1 LIKKQKNKIAIN
13 HPFSTGIL
21 VLDNKLVFKGIGLG
35 YQGTSTGEV
44 CFNTSLTGYQEII
57 SDPSYAGQII
67 NFTFPH
73 IGNVGTNNEDLESD
87 KIWTKGV
94 IFNSEITSPSNYRAL
109 QTLDKWLKKNQIVGL
124 TGLDT
129 RSLTNLIRDK
139 GAPKGTITN
148 NKKMK
153 LNEEPSVRA
162 AIDFVIE
169 KVLMQAFLSK
179 YVQENIKEENLKAS
193 YNNFIADE
201 TSREEIKASHI
212 LMDTESEAIDVI
224 NMLNDGDDFA
234 ELAKNK
240 STGPSGPSGGDLGW
254 FKRGQMV
261 PPFEKAAFSLNKN
274 EISQRPV
281 QTQFGWHVIKIF
293 DKRIPEAPS
302 YESMKSKLIQD
313 LERKIVSKKIQDLRN
328 DALIEKLSSSELEP
342 LLNLPVSQ

>member
-1 LIKKQKNKIAIN
+1 MYLRKIVSSIFA
-13 HPFSTGIL
+13 FLLLS
-21 VLDNKLVFKGIGLG
+21 
-35 YQGTSTGEV
+35 
-44 CFNTSLTGYQEII
+44 II
-57 SDPSYAGQII
+57 FLKATQAQNIPIVA
-67 NFTFPH
+67 
-73 IGNVGTNNEDLESD
+73 NVNNEDISLETMIHAMNELPPEIQSQPFMSYYED
-87 KIWTKGV
+87 LLERV
-94 IFNSEITSPSNYRAL
+94 IDIKLFAQE
-109 QTLDKWLKKNQIVGL
+109 G
-124 TGLDT
+124 
-129 RSLTNLIRDK
+129 
-139 GAPKGTITN
+139 
-148 NKKMK
+148 KKMK
-153 LNEEPSVRA
+153 LDEEPSVRA

-179 YVQENIKEENLKAS
+179 YVQENIKEENIKAS

-212 LMDTESEAIDVI
+212 LIDTESEAIDVI
-224 NMLNDGDDFA
+224 NMLNDGDDFV

-261 PPFEKAAFSLNKN
+261 PPFEKAAFSINKN

-281 QTQFGWHVIKIF
+281 QTQFGWHVIKVF

-328 DALIEKLSSSELEP
+328 DALIKKLSSSELEP

>member
-1 LIKKQKNKIAIN
+1 MYLRKIVSSILAFLL
-13 HPFSTGIL
+13 FSIMFLKATQAQNIPI
-21 VLDNKLVFKGIGLG
+21 V
-35 YQGTSTGEV
+35 
-44 CFNTSLTGYQEII
+44 
-57 SDPSYAGQII
+57 A
-67 NFTFPH
+67 
-73 IGNVGTNNEDLESD
+73 NVNNEDISLETMIHAMNELPPEIQSQPFMSYYED
-87 KIWTKGV
+87 LLERV
-94 IFNSEITSPSNYRAL
+94 IDIKLFAQE
-109 QTLDKWLKKNQIVGL
+109 G
-124 TGLDT
+124 
-129 RSLTNLIRDK
+129 
-139 GAPKGTITN
+139 
-148 NKKMK
+148 KKMK
-153 LNEEPSVRA
+153 LDEEPSVRA

-179 YVQENIKEENLKAS
+179 YIQENIKEENLKAS

-274 EISQRPV
+274 EITQRPV

>member
-1 LIKKQKNKIAIN
+1 MYLRKIVSSILAFLL
-13 HPFSTGIL
+13 FSIMFLKATQAQNIPI
-21 VLDNKLVFKGIGLG
+21 V
-35 YQGTSTGEV
+35 
-44 CFNTSLTGYQEII
+44 
-57 SDPSYAGQII
+57 A
-67 NFTFPH
+67 
-73 IGNVGTNNEDLESD
+73 NVNNEDISLETMIHAMNELPPEIQSQPFMSYYED
-87 KIWTKGV
+87 LLERV
-94 IFNSEITSPSNYRAL
+94 IDIKLFAQE
-109 QTLDKWLKKNQIVGL
+109 G
-124 TGLDT
+124 
-129 RSLTNLIRDK
+129 
-139 GAPKGTITN
+139 
-148 NKKMK
+148 KKMK

-302 YESMKSKLIQD
+302 YENMKSKLIQG

>member
-1 LIKKQKNKIAIN
+1 MYLRKIVSLILAFLL
-13 HPFSTGIL
+13 FSIMFLKATQAQNIPI
-21 VLDNKLVFKGIGLG
+21 V
-35 YQGTSTGEV
+35 
-44 CFNTSLTGYQEII
+44 
-57 SDPSYAGQII
+57 A
-67 NFTFPH
+67 
-73 IGNVGTNNEDLESD
+73 NVNNEDISLETMIHAMNELPPEIQSQPFMSYYED
-87 KIWTKGV
+87 LLERV
-94 IFNSEITSPSNYRAL
+94 IDIKLFAQE
-109 QTLDKWLKKNQIVGL
+109 G
-124 TGLDT
+124 
-129 RSLTNLIRDK
+129 
-139 GAPKGTITN
+139 
-148 NKKMK
+148 KKMK
-153 LNEEPSVRA
+153 LDEEPSVRA

-179 YVQENIKEENLKAS
+179 YVQENIKEENIKAS

-274 EISQRPV
+274 EITQRPV

-302 YESMKSKLIQD
+302 YESMKNKLIQD

>member
-1 LIKKQKNKIAIN
+1 MYLRKIVSSILAFLL
-13 HPFSTGIL
+13 FSIMFLKATQAQNIPI
-21 VLDNKLVFKGIGLG
+21 V
-35 YQGTSTGEV
+35 
-44 CFNTSLTGYQEII
+44 
-57 SDPSYAGQII
+57 A
-67 NFTFPH
+67 
-73 IGNVGTNNEDLESD
+73 NVNNEDISLETMIHAMNELPPEIQSQPFMSYYED
-87 KIWTKGV
+87 LLERV
-94 IFNSEITSPSNYRAL
+94 IDIKLFAQE
-109 QTLDKWLKKNQIVGL
+109 G
-124 TGLDT
+124 
-129 RSLTNLIRDK
+129 
-139 GAPKGTITN
+139 
-148 NKKMK
+148 KKMK
-153 LNEEPSVRA
+153 LDEEPSVRA

-179 YVQENIKEENLKAS
+179 YVQENIKEENIKAS

-212 LMDTESEAIDVI
+212 LMDTENEAIDVI

-274 EISQRPV
+274 EITQRPV

-313 LERKIVSKKIQDLRN
+313 LERKIVSKKIQNLRN

-342 LLNLPVSQ
+342 LLNMPVSQ

>member
-1 LIKKQKNKIAIN
+1 MYLRKIVSSILAFLL
-13 HPFSTGIL
+13 FSIMFLKATQAQNIPI
-21 VLDNKLVFKGIGLG
+21 V
-35 YQGTSTGEV
+35 
-44 CFNTSLTGYQEII
+44 
-57 SDPSYAGQII
+57 A
-67 NFTFPH
+67 
-73 IGNVGTNNEDLESD
+73 NVNNEEISLETMIHAMNELPPEIQSQPFMSYYEDLLER
-87 KIWTKGV
+87 V
-94 IFNSEITSPSNYRAL
+94 IDIKLFAQE
-109 QTLDKWLKKNQIVGL
+109 G
-124 TGLDT
+124 
-129 RSLTNLIRDK
+129 
-139 GAPKGTITN
+139 
-148 NKKMK
+148 KKMK
-153 LNEEPSVRA
+153 LDEEPSVRA

-342 LLNLPVSQ
+342 LLNLPVSQQ

>member
-1 LIKKQKNKIAIN
+1 MYLRKIVSSILAFLF
-13 HPFSTGIL
+13 FSIMFLKATQAQNIPI
-21 VLDNKLVFKGIGLG
+21 V
-35 YQGTSTGEV
+35 
-44 CFNTSLTGYQEII
+44 
-57 SDPSYAGQII
+57 A
-67 NFTFPH
+67 
-73 IGNVGTNNEDLESD
+73 NVNNEDISLETMIHAMNELPPEIQSQPFMSYYED
-87 KIWTKGV
+87 LLERV
-94 IFNSEITSPSNYRAL
+94 IDIKLFAQE
-109 QTLDKWLKKNQIVGL
+109 G
-124 TGLDT
+124 
-129 RSLTNLIRDK
+129 
-139 GAPKGTITN
+139 
-148 NKKMK
+148 KKMK

-179 YVQENIKEENLKAS
+179 YIQENIKEENLKAS

-212 LMDTESEAIDVI
+212 LIDTESEAIDVI

-274 EISQRPV
+274 EITQLPV

>member
-1 LIKKQKNKIAIN
+1 MYLRKI
-13 HPFSTGIL
+13 FSSIL
-21 VLDNKLVFKGIGLG
+21 AFLLLSIMFLKATQAQNIPIV
-35 YQGTSTGEV
+35 
-44 CFNTSLTGYQEII
+44 
-57 SDPSYAGQII
+57 A
-67 NFTFPH
+67 
-73 IGNVGTNNEDLESD
+73 NVNNEDVSLETMIHAMNELPPEIQSQPFMSYYED
-87 KIWTKGV
+87 LLERV
-94 IFNSEITSPSNYRAL
+94 IDIKLFAQE
-109 QTLDKWLKKNQIVGL
+109 G
-124 TGLDT
+124 
-129 RSLTNLIRDK
+129 
-139 GAPKGTITN
+139 
-148 NKKMK
+148 KKMK
-153 LNEEPSVRA
+153 LDEEPSVRA

-179 YVQENIKEENLKAS
+179 YVQENIKEENLRAS

-274 EISQRPV
+274 EITQIPV

-342 LLNLPVSQ
+342 LLNLPVNQ

>member
-1 LIKKQKNKIAIN
+1 MYLRKIVSSIFAFLL
-13 HPFSTGIL
+13 FSIMFL
-21 VLDNKLVFKGIGLG
+21 KASQAQNIPIV
-35 YQGTSTGEV
+35 
-44 CFNTSLTGYQEII
+44 
-57 SDPSYAGQII
+57 A
-67 NFTFPH
+67 
-73 IGNVGTNNEDLESD
+73 NVNNEDISLETMIHAMNELPPEIQSQPFMSYYED
-87 KIWTKGV
+87 LLERV
-94 IFNSEITSPSNYRAL
+94 IDIKLFAQE
-109 QTLDKWLKKNQIVGL
+109 G
-124 TGLDT
+124 
-129 RSLTNLIRDK
+129 
-139 GAPKGTITN
+139 
-148 NKKMK
+148 KKMK
-153 LNEEPSVRA
+153 LDEEPSVRA

-274 EISQRPV
+274 EITQRPV

>member
-1 LIKKQKNKIAIN
+1 MYLRKIVSSILAFLL
-13 HPFSTGIL
+13 FSIMFLKATQAQNIPI
-21 VLDNKLVFKGIGLG
+21 V
-35 YQGTSTGEV
+35 
-44 CFNTSLTGYQEII
+44 
-57 SDPSYAGQII
+57 A
-67 NFTFPH
+67 
-73 IGNVGTNNEDLESD
+73 NVNNEDISLETMIHAMNELPPEIQSQPFMSYYED
-87 KIWTKGV
+87 LLERV
-94 IFNSEITSPSNYRAL
+94 IDIKLFAQE
-109 QTLDKWLKKNQIVGL
+109 G
-124 TGLDT
+124 
-129 RSLTNLIRDK
+129 
-139 GAPKGTITN
+139 
-148 NKKMK
+148 KKMK
-153 LNEEPSVRA
+153 LDEEPSVRA

-274 EISQRPV
+274 EISQKPV

>member
-1 LIKKQKNKIAIN
+1 MYFRKIVSSILAFLL
-13 HPFSTGIL
+13 FSIL
-21 VLDNKLVFKGIGLG
+21 FLKATQAQNIPIV
-35 YQGTSTGEV
+35 
-44 CFNTSLTGYQEII
+44 
-57 SDPSYAGQII
+57 A
-67 NFTFPH
+67 
-73 IGNVGTNNEDLESD
+73 NVNNEDISLETMIHAMNELPPEIQSQPFMSYYED
-87 KIWTKGV
+87 LHERV
-94 IFNSEITSPSNYRAL
+94 IDIKLFAQE
-109 QTLDKWLKKNQIVGL
+109 G
-124 TGLDT
+124 
-129 RSLTNLIRDK
+129 
-139 GAPKGTITN
+139 
-148 NKKMK
+148 KKMK
-153 LNEEPSVRA
+153 LDEEPSVRA

-179 YVQENIKEENLKAS
+179 YVQENIKEENIKIS

-274 EISQRPV
+274 EITQRPV

-302 YESMKSKLIQD
+302 YESMKNKLIQD

>member
-1 LIKKQKNKIAIN
+1 MYLRKIVSSIFAFLL
-13 HPFSTGIL
+13 FSIL
-21 VLDNKLVFKGIGLG
+21 FLKATQAQNIPIV
-35 YQGTSTGEV
+35 
-44 CFNTSLTGYQEII
+44 
-57 SDPSYAGQII
+57 A
-67 NFTFPH
+67 
-73 IGNVGTNNEDLESD
+73 NVNNEDISLETMIHAMNELPPEIQSQPFMSYYED
-87 KIWTKGV
+87 LLERV
-94 IFNSEITSPSNYRAL
+94 IDIKLFAQE
-109 QTLDKWLKKNQIVGL
+109 G
-124 TGLDT
+124 
-129 RSLTNLIRDK
+129 
-139 GAPKGTITN
+139 
-148 NKKMK
+148 KKMK
-153 LNEEPSVRA
+153 LDEEPSVRA

-281 QTQFGWHVIKIF
+281 QTQFGWHVIKVF

-302 YESMKSKLIQD
+302 YESMKNKLIQD

>member
-1 LIKKQKNKIAIN
+1 MYLRKIVSSILAFLL
-13 HPFSTGIL
+13 FSIMFLKATQAQNIPI
-21 VLDNKLVFKGIGLG
+21 V
-35 YQGTSTGEV
+35 
-44 CFNTSLTGYQEII
+44 
-57 SDPSYAGQII
+57 A
-67 NFTFPH
+67 
-73 IGNVGTNNEDLESD
+73 NVNNEDISLETMIHAMNELPPEIQSQPFMSYYED
-87 KIWTKGV
+87 LLERV
-94 IFNSEITSPSNYRAL
+94 IDIKLFAQE
-109 QTLDKWLKKNQIVGL
+109 G
-124 TGLDT
+124 
-129 RSLTNLIRDK
+129 
-139 GAPKGTITN
+139 
-148 NKKMK
+148 KKMK
-153 LNEEPSVRA
+153 LDEEPSVRA

-179 YVQENIKEENLKAS
+179 YVQENIKEENIKAS

>member
-1 LIKKQKNKIAIN
+1 MYLRKIVSSILAFLL
-13 HPFSTGIL
+13 FSIMFLKATQAQNIPI
-21 VLDNKLVFKGIGLG
+21 V
-35 YQGTSTGEV
+35 
-44 CFNTSLTGYQEII
+44 
-57 SDPSYAGQII
+57 A
-67 NFTFPH
+67 
-73 IGNVGTNNEDLESD
+73 NVNNEDISLETMIHAMNELPPEIQSQPFMSYYED
-87 KIWTKGV
+87 LLERV
-94 IFNSEITSPSNYRAL
+94 IDIKLFAQE
-109 QTLDKWLKKNQIVGL
+109 G
-124 TGLDT
+124 
-129 RSLTNLIRDK
+129 
-139 GAPKGTITN
+139 
-148 NKKMK
+148 KKMK
-153 LNEEPSVRA
+153 LDEEPSVRA

-179 YVQENIKEENLKAS
+179 YVQENIKEENIKAS

-274 EISQRPV
+274 EITQRPV

-302 YESMKSKLIQD
+302 YENMKSKLIQG

>member
-1 LIKKQKNKIAIN
+1 MYLRKIVSSILAFLL
-13 HPFSTGIL
+13 FSIMFLKATQAQNIPI
-21 VLDNKLVFKGIGLG
+21 V
-35 YQGTSTGEV
+35 
-44 CFNTSLTGYQEII
+44 
-57 SDPSYAGQII
+57 A
-67 NFTFPH
+67 
-73 IGNVGTNNEDLESD
+73 NVNNEDISLETMIHAMNELPPEIQSQPFMSYYED
-87 KIWTKGV
+87 LLERV
-94 IFNSEITSPSNYRAL
+94 IDIKLFAQE
-109 QTLDKWLKKNQIVGL
+109 G
-124 TGLDT
+124 
-129 RSLTNLIRDK
+129 
-139 GAPKGTITN
+139 
-148 NKKMK
+148 KKMK

-234 ELAKNK
+234 ELAKSK

-274 EISQRPV
+274 EITQLPV

-302 YESMKSKLIQD
+302 YENMKSKLIQD

>member
-1 LIKKQKNKIAIN
+1 MYLRKIVSSILAFLL
-13 HPFSTGIL
+13 FSIMFLKATQAQNIPI
-21 VLDNKLVFKGIGLG
+21 V
-35 YQGTSTGEV
+35 
-44 CFNTSLTGYQEII
+44 
-57 SDPSYAGQII
+57 A
-67 NFTFPH
+67 
-73 IGNVGTNNEDLESD
+73 NVNNEDISLETMIHAMNELPPEIQSQPFMSYYED
-87 KIWTKGV
+87 LLERV
-94 IFNSEITSPSNYRAL
+94 IDIKLFAQE
-109 QTLDKWLKKNQIVGL
+109 G
-124 TGLDT
+124 
-129 RSLTNLIRDK
+129 
-139 GAPKGTITN
+139 
-148 NKKMK
+148 KKMK
-153 LNEEPSVRA
+153 LDEEPSVRA

-179 YVQENIKEENLKAS
+179 YVQENIKEENLRAS

-274 EISQRPV
+274 EITQIPV

-302 YESMKSKLIQD
+302 YENMKSKLIQD

>member
-1 LIKKQKNKIAIN
+1 MYLRKIVSSILAFLL
-13 HPFSTGIL
+13 FSIMFLKATQAQNIPI
-21 VLDNKLVFKGIGLG
+21 V
-35 YQGTSTGEV
+35 
-44 CFNTSLTGYQEII
+44 
-57 SDPSYAGQII
+57 A
-67 NFTFPH
+67 
-73 IGNVGTNNEDLESD
+73 NVNNEDISLETMIHAMNELPPEIQSQPFMSYYED
-87 KIWTKGV
+87 LLERV
-94 IFNSEITSPSNYRAL
+94 IDIKLFAQE
-109 QTLDKWLKKNQIVGL
+109 G
-124 TGLDT
+124 
-129 RSLTNLIRDK
+129 
-139 GAPKGTITN
+139 
-148 NKKMK
+148 KKMK
-153 LNEEPSVRA
+153 LDEEPSVRA

-179 YVQENIKEENLKAS
+179 YVQENIKEENIKAS

-274 EISQRPV
+274 EITQRPV

-302 YESMKSKLIQD
+302 YESMKNKLIQD

-328 DALIEKLSSSELEP
+328 NSLIEKLSSSELEP

>member
-1 LIKKQKNKIAIN
+1 MYLRKIVSSILAFLL
-13 HPFSTGIL
+13 FSIMFLKATQAQNIPI
-21 VLDNKLVFKGIGLG
+21 V
-35 YQGTSTGEV
+35 
-44 CFNTSLTGYQEII
+44 
-57 SDPSYAGQII
+57 A
-67 NFTFPH
+67 
-73 IGNVGTNNEDLESD
+73 NVNNEDISLETMIHAMNELPPEIQSQPFMSYYED
-87 KIWTKGV
+87 LLERV
-94 IFNSEITSPSNYRAL
+94 IDIKLFAQE
-109 QTLDKWLKKNQIVGL
+109 G
-124 TGLDT
+124 
-129 RSLTNLIRDK
+129 
-139 GAPKGTITN
+139 
-148 NKKMK
+148 KKMK

-179 YVQENIKEENLKAS
+179 YVQENIKEENLRAS

-274 EISQRPV
+274 EITQRPV

-302 YESMKSKLIQD
+302 YESMKNKLIQD

>member
-1 LIKKQKNKIAIN
+1 MYLRKIVSSILAFLL
-13 HPFSTGIL
+13 FSIMFLKATQAQNIPI
-21 VLDNKLVFKGIGLG
+21 V
-35 YQGTSTGEV
+35 
-44 CFNTSLTGYQEII
+44 
-57 SDPSYAGQII
+57 A
-67 NFTFPH
+67 
-73 IGNVGTNNEDLESD
+73 NVNNEDISLETMIHAMNELPPEIQSQPFMSYYED
-87 KIWTKGV
+87 LLERV
-94 IFNSEITSPSNYRAL
+94 IDIKLLAQES
-109 QTLDKWLKKNQIVGL
+109 
-124 TGLDT
+124 
-129 RSLTNLIRDK
+129 
-139 GAPKGTITN
+139 
-148 NKKMK
+148 KKMK
-153 LNEEPSVRA
+153 LDEEPSVRA

-281 QTQFGWHVIKIF
+281 QTQFGWHVIKVF
-293 DKRIPEAPS
+293 DKRIPEAPN

-328 DALIEKLSSSELEP
+328 NSLIEKLSSSELEP

>member
-1 LIKKQKNKIAIN
+1 MYLRKIVSSILAFLLFSIMFIKATQAQNIPIVA
-13 HPFSTGIL
+13 
-21 VLDNKLVFKGIGLG
+21 
-35 YQGTSTGEV
+35 
-44 CFNTSLTGYQEII
+44 
-57 SDPSYAGQII
+57 
-67 NFTFPH
+67 
-73 IGNVGTNNEDLESD
+73 NVNNEDISLETMIHAMNELPPEIQSQPFMSYYED
-87 KIWTKGV
+87 LLERV
-94 IFNSEITSPSNYRAL
+94 IDIKLFAQE
-109 QTLDKWLKKNQIVGL
+109 G
-124 TGLDT
+124 
-129 RSLTNLIRDK
+129 
-139 GAPKGTITN
+139 
-148 NKKMK
+148 KKMK
-153 LNEEPSVRA
+153 LDEEPSVRA

-179 YVQENIKEENLKAS
+179 YIQENIKEENLKAS

-302 YESMKSKLIQD
+302 YENMKSKLIQG

>member
-1 LIKKQKNKIAIN
+1 MYLRKIVSSILAFLL
-13 HPFSTGIL
+13 FSIMFLKATQAQNIPI
-21 VLDNKLVFKGIGLG
+21 V
-35 YQGTSTGEV
+35 
-44 CFNTSLTGYQEII
+44 
-57 SDPSYAGQII
+57 A
-67 NFTFPH
+67 
-73 IGNVGTNNEDLESD
+73 NVNNEDISLETMIHAMNELPPEIQSQPFMSYYED
-87 KIWTKGV
+87 LLERV
-94 IFNSEITSPSNYRAL
+94 IDIKLFAQE
-109 QTLDKWLKKNQIVGL
+109 G
-124 TGLDT
+124 
-129 RSLTNLIRDK
+129 
-139 GAPKGTITN
+139 
-148 NKKMK
+148 KKMK
-153 LNEEPSVRA
+153 LNEEPSVKA

-224 NMLNDGDDFA
+224 NMLNNGDDFA

-274 EISQRPV
+274 EITQRPV

-302 YESMKSKLIQD
+302 FESMKSKLIQD
-313 LERKIVSKKIQDLRN
+313 LERKIVSKKIQNLRN

>member
-1 LIKKQKNKIAIN
+1 MYLRKIVSSIFAFLL
-13 HPFSTGIL
+13 FSIMFLKATQAQNIPI
-21 VLDNKLVFKGIGLG
+21 V
-35 YQGTSTGEV
+35 
-44 CFNTSLTGYQEII
+44 
-57 SDPSYAGQII
+57 A
-67 NFTFPH
+67 
-73 IGNVGTNNEDLESD
+73 NVNNEDISLETMIHAMNELPPEIQSQPFMSYYED
-87 KIWTKGV
+87 LLERV
-94 IFNSEITSPSNYRAL
+94 IDIKLFAQE
-109 QTLDKWLKKNQIVGL
+109 G
-124 TGLDT
+124 
-129 RSLTNLIRDK
+129 
-139 GAPKGTITN
+139 
-148 NKKMK
+148 KKMK
-153 LNEEPSVRA
+153 LDEEPSVRA

-179 YVQENIKEENLKAS
+179 YVQENIKEENIKAS

-224 NMLNDGDDFA
+224 NMLNNGDDFA

-274 EISQRPV
+274 EITQRPV

>member
-1 LIKKQKNKIAIN
+1 MYLRKIVSSILAFILFSIMFIKATQAQNIPIVA
-13 HPFSTGIL
+13 
-21 VLDNKLVFKGIGLG
+21 
-35 YQGTSTGEV
+35 
-44 CFNTSLTGYQEII
+44 
-57 SDPSYAGQII
+57 
-67 NFTFPH
+67 
-73 IGNVGTNNEDLESD
+73 NVNNEDISLETMIHAMNELPPEIQSQPFMSYYD
-87 KIWTKGV
+87 DLLERV
-94 IFNSEITSPSNYRAL
+94 IDIKLFAQE
-109 QTLDKWLKKNQIVGL
+109 G
-124 TGLDT
+124 
-129 RSLTNLIRDK
+129 
-139 GAPKGTITN
+139 
-148 NKKMK
+148 KKMK
-153 LNEEPSVRA
+153 LDEEPSVRA

-179 YVQENIKEENLKAS
+179 YIQENIKEENLQAS

>member
-1 LIKKQKNKIAIN
+1 MYLRKIVSSILAFLL
-13 HPFSTGIL
+13 FSIMFLKATQAQNIPI
-21 VLDNKLVFKGIGLG
+21 V
-35 YQGTSTGEV
+35 
-44 CFNTSLTGYQEII
+44 
-57 SDPSYAGQII
+57 A
-67 NFTFPH
+67 
-73 IGNVGTNNEDLESD
+73 NVNNEDISLETMIHAMNELPPEIQSQPFMSYYED
-87 KIWTKGV
+87 LLERV
-94 IFNSEITSPSNYRAL
+94 IDIKLFAQE
-109 QTLDKWLKKNQIVGL
+109 G
-124 TGLDT
+124 
-129 RSLTNLIRDK
+129 
-139 GAPKGTITN
+139 
-148 NKKMK
+148 KKMK

-274 EISQRPV
+274 EITQIPV

-302 YESMKSKLIQD
+302 YENMKSKLIQD

>member
-1 LIKKQKNKIAIN
+1 MYLRKIVSSIFAFLL
-13 HPFSTGIL
+13 FSIMFLKATQAQNIPI
-21 VLDNKLVFKGIGLG
+21 V
-35 YQGTSTGEV
+35 
-44 CFNTSLTGYQEII
+44 
-57 SDPSYAGQII
+57 A
-67 NFTFPH
+67 
-73 IGNVGTNNEDLESD
+73 NVNNEDISLETMIHAMNELPPEIQSQPFMSYYED
-87 KIWTKGV
+87 LLERV
-94 IFNSEITSPSNYRAL
+94 IDIKLFAQE
-109 QTLDKWLKKNQIVGL
+109 G
-124 TGLDT
+124 
-129 RSLTNLIRDK
+129 
-139 GAPKGTITN
+139 
-148 NKKMK
+148 KKMK
-153 LNEEPSVRA
+153 LDEEPSVRA

-179 YVQENIKEENLKAS
+179 YVQENIKEENIKAS

-274 EISQRPV
+274 EITQRPV

-302 YESMKSKLIQD
+302 YENMKSKLIQD

>member
-1 LIKKQKNKIAIN
+1 MYLRKIVSSIFAFLL
-13 HPFSTGIL
+13 FSIL
-21 VLDNKLVFKGIGLG
+21 FLKATQAQNIPIV
-35 YQGTSTGEV
+35 
-44 CFNTSLTGYQEII
+44 
-57 SDPSYAGQII
+57 A
-67 NFTFPH
+67 
-73 IGNVGTNNEDLESD
+73 NVNNEDISLETMIHAMNELPPEIQSQPFMSYYED
-87 KIWTKGV
+87 LLERV
-94 IFNSEITSPSNYRAL
+94 IDIKLFAQE
-109 QTLDKWLKKNQIVGL
+109 G
-124 TGLDT
+124 
-129 RSLTNLIRDK
+129 
-139 GAPKGTITN
+139 
-148 NKKMK
+148 KKMK
-153 LNEEPSVRA
+153 LDEEPSVRA

-212 LMDTESEAIDVI
+212 LIDTESEAIDVI

-234 ELAKNK
+234 ELAKIK

-274 EISQRPV
+274 EIIQRPV
-281 QTQFGWHVIKIF
+281 QTQFGWHVIKVF

>member
-1 LIKKQKNKIAIN
+1 MYLRKIVSSIFAFLL
-13 HPFSTGIL
+13 FSIMFLKATQAQNIPI
-21 VLDNKLVFKGIGLG
+21 V
-35 YQGTSTGEV
+35 
-44 CFNTSLTGYQEII
+44 
-57 SDPSYAGQII
+57 A
-67 NFTFPH
+67 
-73 IGNVGTNNEDLESD
+73 NVNNEDISLETMIHAMNELPPEIQSQPFMSYYED
-87 KIWTKGV
+87 LLERV
-94 IFNSEITSPSNYRAL
+94 IDIKLFAQE
-109 QTLDKWLKKNQIVGL
+109 G
-124 TGLDT
+124 
-129 RSLTNLIRDK
+129 
-139 GAPKGTITN
+139 
-148 NKKMK
+148 KKMK
-153 LNEEPSVRA
+153 LDEEPSVRA

-274 EISQRPV
+274 EITQIPV

-302 YESMKSKLIQD
+302 YESIKSKLIQD

>member
-1 LIKKQKNKIAIN
+1 MIDLEKNMYLRKIVSSIFAFLL
-13 HPFSTGIL
+13 FSIMFLKATQAQNIPI
-21 VLDNKLVFKGIGLG
+21 V
-35 YQGTSTGEV
+35 
-44 CFNTSLTGYQEII
+44 
-57 SDPSYAGQII
+57 A
-67 NFTFPH
+67 
-73 IGNVGTNNEDLESD
+73 NVNNEDISLETMIHAMNELPPEIQSQPFMSYYED
-87 KIWTKGV
+87 LLERVIDIKLFAQEGKKIK
-94 IFNSEITSPSNYRAL
+94 
-109 QTLDKWLKKNQIVGL
+109 LD
-124 TGLDT
+124 
-129 RSLTNLIRDK
+129 
-139 GAPKGTITN
+139 
-148 NKKMK
+148 
-153 LNEEPSVRA
+153 EEPSVRA

-179 YVQENIKEENLKAS
+179 YVQENIKEENIKAS

-274 EISQRPV
+274 EITQRPV

-293 DKRIPEAPS
+293 DKRIPDAPS

>member
-1 LIKKQKNKIAIN
+1 MYLRKIVSSILAFLL
-13 HPFSTGIL
+13 FSIMFLKATQAQNIPI
-21 VLDNKLVFKGIGLG
+21 V
-35 YQGTSTGEV
+35 
-44 CFNTSLTGYQEII
+44 
-57 SDPSYAGQII
+57 A
-67 NFTFPH
+67 
-73 IGNVGTNNEDLESD
+73 NVNNEDISLETMIHAMNELPPEIQSQPFMSYYED
-87 KIWTKGV
+87 LLERV
-94 IFNSEITSPSNYRAL
+94 IDIKLFAQE
-109 QTLDKWLKKNQIVGL
+109 G
-124 TGLDT
+124 
-129 RSLTNLIRDK
+129 
-139 GAPKGTITN
+139 
-148 NKKMK
+148 KKMK
-153 LNEEPSVRA
+153 LDEEPSVRA

-179 YVQENIKEENLKAS
+179 YVQENIKEENIKAS

-274 EISQRPV
+274 EITQRPV

-328 DALIEKLSSSELEP
+328 DALIEKLSSNELEP

>member
-1 LIKKQKNKIAIN
+1 MYLRKIVSSILAFLL
-13 HPFSTGIL
+13 FSIMFLKATQAQNIPI
-21 VLDNKLVFKGIGLG
+21 V
-35 YQGTSTGEV
+35 
-44 CFNTSLTGYQEII
+44 
-57 SDPSYAGQII
+57 A
-67 NFTFPH
+67 
-73 IGNVGTNNEDLESD
+73 NVNNEDISLETMIHAMNELPPEIQSQPFMSYYED
-87 KIWTKGV
+87 LLERV
-94 IFNSEITSPSNYRAL
+94 IDIKLFAQE
-109 QTLDKWLKKNQIVGL
+109 G
-124 TGLDT
+124 
-129 RSLTNLIRDK
+129 
-139 GAPKGTITN
+139 
-148 NKKMK
+148 KKMK
-153 LNEEPSVRA
+153 LDEEPSVRA

-179 YVQENIKEENLKAS
+179 YVQENIKEDNIKAS

-274 EISQRPV
+274 EITQRPV

-293 DKRIPEAPS
+293 DKRIPEVPS

-313 LERKIVSKKIQDLRN
+313 LERKIVSKKIQNLRN

-342 LLNLPVSQ
+342 LLNMPVSQ

>member
-1 LIKKQKNKIAIN
+1 MYLRKIVSSILAFLL
-13 HPFSTGIL
+13 FSIMFLKATQAQNIPI
-21 VLDNKLVFKGIGLG
+21 V
-35 YQGTSTGEV
+35 
-44 CFNTSLTGYQEII
+44 
-57 SDPSYAGQII
+57 A
-67 NFTFPH
+67 
-73 IGNVGTNNEDLESD
+73 NVNNEDISLETMIHAMNELPPEIQSQPFMSYYED
-87 KIWTKGV
+87 LLERV
-94 IFNSEITSPSNYRAL
+94 IDIKLFAQE
-109 QTLDKWLKKNQIVGL
+109 G
-124 TGLDT
+124 
-129 RSLTNLIRDK
+129 
-139 GAPKGTITN
+139 
-148 NKKMK
+148 KKMK
-153 LNEEPSVRA
+153 LDEEPSVRA

-274 EISQRPV
+274 EITQRPV

-302 YESMKSKLIQD
+302 YENMKSNLIQD

>member
-1 LIKKQKNKIAIN
+1 MHLRKIVSSILAFLL
-13 HPFSTGIL
+13 FSIMFLKATQAQNIPI
-21 VLDNKLVFKGIGLG
+21 V
-35 YQGTSTGEV
+35 
-44 CFNTSLTGYQEII
+44 
-57 SDPSYAGQII
+57 A
-67 NFTFPH
+67 
-73 IGNVGTNNEDLESD
+73 NVNNEDISLETMIHAMNELPPEIQSQPFMTYYED
-87 KIWTKGV
+87 LLERV
-94 IFNSEITSPSNYRAL
+94 IDIKLFAQE
-109 QTLDKWLKKNQIVGL
+109 G
-124 TGLDT
+124 
-129 RSLTNLIRDK
+129 
-139 GAPKGTITN
+139 
-148 NKKMK
+148 KKMK
-153 LNEEPSVRA
+153 LDEEPSVRA

-179 YVQENIKEENLKAS
+179 YVQENIKEENIKAS
-193 YNNFIADE
+193 YSNFIADE

-274 EISQRPV
+274 EITQLPV

-302 YESMKSKLIQD
+302 YENMKSKLIQD

>member
-1 LIKKQKNKIAIN
+1 MYLRKIVSSIFAFLL
-13 HPFSTGIL
+13 FSIMFLKATQAQNIPI
-21 VLDNKLVFKGIGLG
+21 V
-35 YQGTSTGEV
+35 
-44 CFNTSLTGYQEII
+44 
-57 SDPSYAGQII
+57 A
-67 NFTFPH
+67 
-73 IGNVGTNNEDLESD
+73 NVNNEDISLETMIHAMNELPPEIQSQPFMSYYED
-87 KIWTKGV
+87 LLERV
-94 IFNSEITSPSNYRAL
+94 IDIKLFAQE
-109 QTLDKWLKKNQIVGL
+109 G
-124 TGLDT
+124 
-129 RSLTNLIRDK
+129 
-139 GAPKGTITN
+139 
-148 NKKMK
+148 KKMK
-153 LNEEPSVRA
+153 LDEEPSVRA

-179 YVQENIKEENLKAS
+179 YVQENIKEENIKAS

-274 EISQRPV
+274 EITQRPV

-302 YESMKSKLIQD
+302 YESMKNKLIQD

>member
-1 LIKKQKNKIAIN
+1 MYLRKIVSSILAFLL
-13 HPFSTGIL
+13 FSIMFLKATQAQNIPI
-21 VLDNKLVFKGIGLG
+21 V
-35 YQGTSTGEV
+35 
-44 CFNTSLTGYQEII
+44 
-57 SDPSYAGQII
+57 A
-67 NFTFPH
+67 
-73 IGNVGTNNEDLESD
+73 NVNNEDISLETMIHAMNELPPEIQSQPFMSYYED
-87 KIWTKGV
+87 LLERV
-94 IFNSEITSPSNYRAL
+94 IDIKLFAQE
-109 QTLDKWLKKNQIVGL
+109 G
-124 TGLDT
+124 
-129 RSLTNLIRDK
+129 
-139 GAPKGTITN
+139 
-148 NKKMK
+148 KKMK
-153 LNEEPSVRA
+153 LDEEPSVRA

-179 YVQENIKEENLKAS
+179 YVQENIKEENIKAS

-212 LMDTESEAIDVI
+212 LIDTESEAIDVI
-224 NMLNDGDDFA
+224 NLLNDGDDFA

-274 EISQRPV
+274 EITQRPV

-302 YESMKSKLIQD
+302 YESMKNKLIQD

>member
-1 LIKKQKNKIAIN
+1 MYLRKIVSSILAFLL
-13 HPFSTGIL
+13 FSIMFLKATQAQNIPI
-21 VLDNKLVFKGIGLG
+21 V
-35 YQGTSTGEV
+35 
-44 CFNTSLTGYQEII
+44 
-57 SDPSYAGQII
+57 A
-67 NFTFPH
+67 
-73 IGNVGTNNEDLESD
+73 NVNNEDISLETMIHAMNELPPEIQSQPFMSYYED
-87 KIWTKGV
+87 LLERV
-94 IFNSEITSPSNYRAL
+94 IDIKLFAQE
-109 QTLDKWLKKNQIVGL
+109 G
-124 TGLDT
+124 
-129 RSLTNLIRDK
+129 
-139 GAPKGTITN
+139 
-148 NKKMK
+148 KKMK
-153 LNEEPSVRA
+153 LDEEPSVRA

-224 NMLNDGDDFA
+224 NMLNDGDDFV

-274 EISQRPV
+274 EITQRPV

-302 YESMKSKLIQD
+302 YESMKNKLIQD

>member
-1 LIKKQKNKIAIN
+1 MYLRKIVSSILAFLL
-13 HPFSTGIL
+13 FSIMFLKATQAQNIPI
-21 VLDNKLVFKGIGLG
+21 V
-35 YQGTSTGEV
+35 
-44 CFNTSLTGYQEII
+44 
-57 SDPSYAGQII
+57 A
-67 NFTFPH
+67 
-73 IGNVGTNNEDLESD
+73 NVNNEDISLETMIHAMNELPPEIQSQPFMSYYED
-87 KIWTKGV
+87 LLERV
-94 IFNSEITSPSNYRAL
+94 IDIKLFAQE
-109 QTLDKWLKKNQIVGL
+109 G
-124 TGLDT
+124 
-129 RSLTNLIRDK
+129 
-139 GAPKGTITN
+139 
-148 NKKMK
+148 KKMK
-153 LNEEPSVRA
+153 LDEEPSVRA

-212 LMDTESEAIDVI
+212 LIDTESEAIDII
-224 NMLNDGDDFA
+224 NMLNDGDVFA

>member
-1 LIKKQKNKIAIN
+1 MYLRKIVSSILAFLL
-13 HPFSTGIL
+13 FSIMFLKATQAQNIPI
-21 VLDNKLVFKGIGLG
+21 V
-35 YQGTSTGEV
+35 
-44 CFNTSLTGYQEII
+44 
-57 SDPSYAGQII
+57 A
-67 NFTFPH
+67 
-73 IGNVGTNNEDLESD
+73 NVNNEDISLETMIHAMNELPPEIQSQPFMSYYED
-87 KIWTKGV
+87 LLERV
-94 IFNSEITSPSNYRAL
+94 IDIKLFAQE
-109 QTLDKWLKKNQIVGL
+109 G
-124 TGLDT
+124 
-129 RSLTNLIRDK
+129 
-139 GAPKGTITN
+139 
-148 NKKMK
+148 KKMK
-153 LNEEPSVRA
+153 LDEEPSVRA

-274 EISQRPV
+274 EITQLPV

-302 YESMKSKLIQD
+302 YENMKSKLIQD